1 MPHGGWVRGGSTA
14 SGVSTEIGL
23 SYQAVARGV
32 GAPQAVLLDE
42 DIGEDEAAPMGP
54 FLPNRPRHPA
64 AATASCSFP
73 LTRRVPVPATA
84 AGDRSRRD
92 AICSTSPAYS
102 FRRRSWLARFFV
114 HTSV

>member
-42 DIGEDEAAPMGP
+42 DIGEDEAADGS
-54 FLPNRPRHPA
+54 LLA
-64 AATASCSFP
+64 QSTASPCRGHGLLQLPSYP
-73 LTRRVPVPATA
+73 PGTGA
-84 AGDRSRRD
+84 RD
-92 AICSTSPAYS
+92 GCG
-102 FRRRSWLARFFV
+102 
-114 HTSV
+114 